1 MNTAMT
7 KQSGITFGG
16 FLVGIFLLITLSL
29 FGFKLIPAYMEE
41 AKIQHLF
48 ETITMDPEMLKAT
61 TRDVKNA
68 YDRRASVEGVN
79 AVKSADI
86 EVTLAEDGR
95 PILTASY
102 EVKIKLVGNATLLLD
117 FNPSSAGK

>member
-48 ETITMDPEMLKAT
+48 ETITMDPEMLKA
-61 TRDVKNA
+61 
-68 YDRRASVEGVN
+68 SVEGVN

-86 EVTLAEDGR
+86 EVTLAEGGR

>member
-1 MNTAMT
+1 
-7 KQSGITFGG
+7 
-16 FLVGIFLLITLSL
+16 
-29 FGFKLIPAYMEE
+29 
-41 AKIQHLF
+41 
-48 ETITMDPEMLKAT
+48 MLKAT

-86 EVTLAEDGR
+86 EVTLAEGGR